1 MDKKICNNPICRAD
15 NPIEAKFCR
24 KCGSQLSNSVRTIVN
39 SVSVQEDDMRPFYL
53 RHPELHLKPISEFEE
68 LSFFFKSPEY
78 VEDPTMAE
86 DSEYLYI
93 ARKGKLGILH
103 WVIERETHFFTK
115 DTFNHIYNRI
125 IPCEYDRIDKANG
138 HFVCYKGSQ
147 VTYIDLKG
155 NILK

>member
-1 MDKKICNNPICRAD
+1 MDKKICNNPICKAD

-24 KCGSQLSNSVRTIVN
+24 KCGSQLSNSESNIAN
-39 SVSVQEDDMRPFYL
+39 SSPVQEDDIRPFHL
-53 RHPELHLKPISEFEE
+53 RYPELHLKPISEFNE
-68 LSFFFKSPEY
+68 LSFLFKSPEY
-78 VEDPTMAE
+78 VEDPMEAE

-93 ARKGKLGILH
+93 ARKGKLGILYWTIEKH
-103 WVIERETHFFTK
+103 WYGK
-115 DTFNHIYNRI
+115 DNVYNRI
-125 IPCEYDRIDKANG
+125 IPCEYDRIDKAEG